1 MLALASLQG
10 FGCAACALPPAHFP
24 LRLCRCLPL
33 APSNS
38 VDPLPVGGNPTP
50 RCRSTLAHFR
60 MGAGPPGP
68 DPATKC
74 RVTRDHP
81 PCRSSRSRCTP
92 HGSSLFGKALACAPL
107 LGCPLAKSFR
117 CIRVM
122 ASAVFTAGT
131 SFFGSARY
139 RAGPLVHVRIRVT
152 PARDWA
158 GGPSHPS
165 LRWAAARL
173 PGGLDVD
180 YSVS

>member
-1 MLALASLQG
+1 M
-10 FGCAACALPPAHFP
+10 
-24 LRLCRCLPL
+24 
-33 APSNS
+33 
-38 VDPLPVGGNPTP
+38 
-50 RCRSTLAHFR
+50 
-60 MGAGPPGP
+60 
-68 DPATKC
+68 
-74 RVTRDHP
+74 
-81 PCRSSRSRCTP
+81 
-92 HGSSLFGKALACAPL
+92 GKALACAPL
-107 LGCPLAKSFR
+107 PGCPFAESFR
-117 CIRVM
+117 CIRVV

-180 YSVS
+180 SSVP